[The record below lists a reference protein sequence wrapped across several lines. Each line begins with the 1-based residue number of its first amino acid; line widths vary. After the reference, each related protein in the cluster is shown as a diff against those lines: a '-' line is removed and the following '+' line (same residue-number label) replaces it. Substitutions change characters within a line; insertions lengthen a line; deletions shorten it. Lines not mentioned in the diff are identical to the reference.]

1 MVVLHRVL
9 ILLAAVTGITAVV
22 ARVWHPELLRVVT
35 PSA

>member
-22 ARVWHPELLRVVT
+22 ARVWHPELLLVVT